1 MEIYQNTSI
10 PYDNLVQ
17 ESDKL
22 IKLQEQEVLCSWLN
36 NFYET
41 RHFTSSYIHYT
52 PTVLASH
59 HMLVP
64 KEAITYWSFLIF
76 FLEWVLLMATFFYF
90 FIFQHL
96 SIPQLGKN
104 TYLYVKP
111 YQKTS
116 SKIVT
121 GKGWGW
127 KSTKSLSFTVVS
139 GGIFFLGGGSIAS
152 VWGWSNG
159 EPEAPP
165 NAC

>member
-64 KEAITYWSFLIF
+64 KEAIIYWSFIF
-76 FLEWVLLMATFFYF
+76 FPGMSSPDGNLFLLLLFS
-90 FIFQHL
+90 IFKYSTGRKKHL
-96 SIPQLGKN
+96 SVCEALPENILQDSHRQRMRMKKYEKPFLHSSVRWHFFFGWWKHSISLGLK
-104 TYLYVKP
+104 
-111 YQKTS
+111 
-116 SKIVT
+116 
-121 GKGWGW
+121 
-127 KSTKSLSFTVVS
+127 
-139 GGIFFLGGGSIAS
+139 
-152 VWGWSNG
+152 
-159 EPEAPP
+159 
-165 NAC
+165 